1 MTRDHTTTPLD
12 PDALTAARAA
22 AEREGD
28 DAALLELRSLE
39 ISATDLPPLID
50 GARRDRL
57 LCADAISTTWEA
69 WHTAT
74 GARLLLRCVR
84 PEWRRDP
91 VMLRRM
97 SRALQSPDPPQWLP
111 DGAWPHLR
119 VEAGGALLLDRLP
132 VEDAPDTL
140 YLARVLA
147 AGLTGLARLHAA
159 GLVHGAPLASHL
171 VEGAGF
177 RLLWLD
183 RFGPSLGPSAD
194 LAELGRTVAALD
206 PEGEDPVGQ
215 LAHDWAE
222 QPPPSAA
229 DGARLLRR
237 LLAGCLVSARH
248 RIEVASRRRRRA
260 GDLSAL
266 RLLTRRLSAA
276 LPPPAGTFCL
286 NAERSGVLILVE
298 SDGQRVRGG
307 AAASP
312 GARELPLLYTPDQG
326 LDAQAA
332 RAIQRAW
339 ARRRQGDQEKISAVN
354 ALFGVTPASAEAL
367 MRWMAA
373 TSRLRALRLLIGA

>member
-1 MTRDHTTTPLD
+1 MSMSPLA
-12 PDALTAARAA
+12 PEQLTAAREA
-22 AEREGD
+22 AERGRD
-28 DAALLELRSLE
+28 DDALLELRSLE
-39 ISATDLPPLID
+39 ISASDLPPLID

-69 WHTAT
+69 WHTDS

-97 SRALQSPDPPQWLP
+97 SRALQSPDPPQWNP

-119 VEAGGALLLDRLP
+119 VEAPGALLLDRLP
-132 VEDAPDTL
+132 VEDTPDTV
-140 YLARVLA
+140 YLARIMA
-147 AGLTGLARLHAA
+147 AGLSGLRRLHAA
-159 GLVHGAPLASHL
+159 GLVHGAPLAAHL
-171 VEGAGF
+171 VEGRSV

-183 RFGPSLGPSAD
+183 RFGASGGPSAD

-206 PEGEDPVGQ
+206 PEGLDPVGQ

-222 QPPPSAA
+222 LPPPSAA
-229 DGARLLRR
+229 DGERLFRR
-237 LLAGCLVSARH
+237 LLAGSLLSARH
-248 RIEVASRRRRRA
+248 RIEVASRRKRRA
-260 GDLSAL
+260 GDLSTL
-266 RLLTRRLSAA
+266 RALTRRLSAA
-276 LPPPAGTFCL
+276 LPPPAGTFCVK
-286 NAERSGVLILVE
+286 AERSGVLILIE

-312 GARELPLLYTPDQG
+312 GARDLPLLYAPDQG

-339 ARRRQGDQEKISAVN
+339 SKRAEGDLAQMATVN
-354 ALFGVTPASAEAL
+354 QLFGATTRAADGL
-367 MRWMAA
+367 MRWLAA
-373 TSRLRALRLLIGA
+373 TSRLRALRLLTGG